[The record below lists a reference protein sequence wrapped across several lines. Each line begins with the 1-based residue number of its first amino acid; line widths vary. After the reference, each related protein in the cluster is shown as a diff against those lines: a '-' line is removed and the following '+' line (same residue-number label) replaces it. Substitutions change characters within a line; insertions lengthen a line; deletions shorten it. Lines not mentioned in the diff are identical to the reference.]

1 METRQRLGR
10 RALTGTSRDR
20 RSEGDAMRKYLLNWG
35 VVSTALGVV
44 SVIQTTRNG
53 PRDWRLLLA
62 WASWMLSLAVVI
74 TTVHDHSKQ
83 VESKH

>member
-1 METRQRLGR
+1 
-10 RALTGTSRDR
+10 
-20 RSEGDAMRKYLLNWG
+20 MRKYLLNWG

-62 WASWMLSLAVVI
+62 WAS
-74 TTVHDHSKQ
+74 
-83 VESKH
+83 